1 MARHLVSE
9 HNIDGVPVVTLSSP
23 DCGVEA
29 SFAPTLGM
37 IGCSLRHRGAEL
49 LGQRGGLAKYKASGS
64 TMGIPLLHPWANRLS
79 GFAYT
84 AAGRTVTLDPHSPL
98 LHRDANGL
106 PMHGVLA
113 AYPKWRAATPA
124 ADATGARLSALLD
137 FAADPALL
145 AAFPFPH
152 TLALDVT
159 LREATLT
166 IAATLRPTS
175 DAAVPVAFG
184 FHPYLQLPGVERAD
198 WYIEAPVQRRLLLDQ
213 RMIPTGASEAIF
225 IEPGRLGDRTFD
237 DLYTDLRRPAPF
249 SLTGGGRRVTVAF
262 DDGYRFAQIY
272 APEREALICFEPMTA
287 PTNALV
293 SGQGLPLAQPGE
305 AYRAT
310 FSIAVE

>member
-9 HNIDGVPVVTLSSP
+9 HSIDGVPVVTLSCP

-37 IGCSLRHRGAEL
+37 IGCSLQHRGAEL

-79 GFAYT
+79 AFSYT

-106 PMHGVLA
+106 PMHGALA
-113 AYPKWRAATPA
+113 AYPRWRAAAPS
-124 ADATGARLSALLD
+124 ADAAGAHLSALLD
-137 FAADPALL
+137 FGADPALL
-145 AAFPFPH
+145 AIFPFPH
-152 TLALDVT
+152 TLALDVV
-159 LREATLT
+159 LRDSTLT
-166 IAATLRPTS
+166 VAATLRPTA
-175 DAAVPVAFG
+175 DVPVPVAFG
-184 FHPYLQLPGVERAD
+184 FHPYLRLPGVARAD
-198 WYIEAPVQRRLLLDQ
+198 WHIEAPVQRRLLLDE

-225 IEPGRLGDRTFD
+225 IEPGLLGDRTFD
-237 DLYTDLRRPAPF
+237 DLYTDLRRPAHF
-249 SLTGGGRRVTVAF
+249 ALSGGGRRLTVAF

-293 SGQGLPLAQPGE
+293 SGSGLHLAQPGE
-305 AYRAT
+305 PYRAT